1 MEYLQPPYTYY
12 VVAALGVIAVLLV
25 VVAVARAIGG
35 RVRGRRG
42 SRLGISEYREIDK
55 QRRLVLVRR
64 DGVEHLL
71 LIGGGEDLVV
81 ETGIVG
87 EAPGQR
93 VRRRP
98 APQPEEG
105 HSEHVEPAL
114 HVVKPRP
121 APRPP
126 VFGDHPPPPR
136 PVDRDPPK
144 FVASDRDSDQSSR

>member
-1 MEYLQPPYTYY
+1 MEFLQPPYTYY
-12 VVAALGVIAVLLV
+12 AMAALAVIAVLVIAV
-25 VVAVARAIGG
+25 VLARAVGG

-71 LIGGGEDLVV
+71 LIGGGEDVVV

-87 EAPGQR
+87 EAPSAR
-93 VRRRP
+93 TRRRP
-98 APQPEEG
+98 AAQLAEG
-105 HSEHVEPAL
+105 QGEPVEPAL
-114 HVVKPRP
+114 HVVKSRP

-126 VFGDHPPPPR
+126 VFGDHTPALSS
-136 PVDRDPPK
+136 VDRDSPK
-144 FVASDRDSDQSSR
+144 FVSGSSDRDDD